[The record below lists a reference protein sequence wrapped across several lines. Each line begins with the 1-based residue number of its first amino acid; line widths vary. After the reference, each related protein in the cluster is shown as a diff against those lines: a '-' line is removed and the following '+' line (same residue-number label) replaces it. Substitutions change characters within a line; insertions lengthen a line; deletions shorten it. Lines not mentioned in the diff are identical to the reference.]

1 MGIIL
6 LKNSREKLLD
16 FLVKKNRGSGWQYN
30 GDREKAD
37 FLNSCFG
44 LSLPVNWEEALK
56 ADRCRWGGRKR
67 ALPPVQ
73 EANPGTQR
81 TCSLECRWTWN
92 HVSNLGEMWGG
103 HNMLGAY
110 SKIFERKGKGILLSV
125 TKQLCWY
132 WSFSDWIIRCITC
145 KWFILYLLRASK
157 NSLKNK
163 SCLSHLIV
171 LMGLLVW

>member
-56 ADRCRWGGRKR
+56 ADVGEVAEKEHCLLFRKQILGPR
-67 ALPPVQ
+67 EPAASSAG
-73 EANPGTQR
+73 EPGTM
-81 TCSLECRWTWN
+81 S
-92 HVSNLGEMWGG
+92 VIWGKCG
-103 HNMLGAY
+103 VGT
-110 SKIFERKGKGILLSV
+110 I
-125 TKQLCWY
+125 C
-132 WSFSDWIIRCITC
+132 
-145 KWFILYLLRASK
+145 
-157 NSLKNK
+157 
-163 SCLSHLIV
+163 
-171 LMGLLVW
+171 